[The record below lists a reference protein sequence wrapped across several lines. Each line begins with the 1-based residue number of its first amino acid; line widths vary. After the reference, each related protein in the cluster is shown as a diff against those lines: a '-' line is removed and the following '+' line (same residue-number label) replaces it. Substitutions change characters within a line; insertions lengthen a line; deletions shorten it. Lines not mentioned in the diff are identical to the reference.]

1 MLKLGY
7 FLMIA
12 AGVLLGGYAAYWVV
26 RVVVTS
32 PGLGLFFKVVILVG
46 ATGLLITL
54 AGLVIERRREKDD
67 YSDDGDD

>member
-7 FLMIA
+7 FLMIV
-12 AGVLLGGYAAYWVV
+12 AGVLLGGYAAYLVIRTVV
-26 RVVVTS
+26 MA

-46 ATGLLITL
+46 ATGLLITIV
-54 AGLVIERRREKDD
+54 GLIIERRRDKDD